1 GFDERERREGTDQ
14 RRRHGG
20 GTPAQRSDR
29 HRAQRIANSGAI
41 MTKKGKDKGN
51 PNPPI
56 ALRDVLAGKPE
67 LVVHGGDLTTS
78 ARALAKLLAE
88 KCDYLFV
95 HGGKPVIVELGED
108 DAPPSMRPAGVNE
121 IIIAAHKL
129 CQPIRYK
136 DGERLEVTLLD
147 KVAELYLAMPE
158 DWRLRPL
165 VSFANS
171 PMLRDDGTIHC
182 ENGYDA

>member
-29 HRAQRIANSGAI
+29 HRAQRIAQSGAI

-67 LVVHGGDLTTS
+67 LVVHGADLTTS

-108 DAPPSMRPAGVNE
+108 DAPPTMRPAGVNE
-121 IIIAAHKL
+121 IIIAAHKH
-129 CQPIRYK
+129 CQPVQQK
-136 DGERLEVTLLD
+136 SHSERKEVTLPD
-147 KVAELYLAMPE
+147 KVAELYLAMLDE
-158 DWRLRPL
+158 WRLRPL
-165 VSFANS
+165 RCIN
-171 PMLRDDGTIHC
+171 I
-182 ENGYDA
+182 